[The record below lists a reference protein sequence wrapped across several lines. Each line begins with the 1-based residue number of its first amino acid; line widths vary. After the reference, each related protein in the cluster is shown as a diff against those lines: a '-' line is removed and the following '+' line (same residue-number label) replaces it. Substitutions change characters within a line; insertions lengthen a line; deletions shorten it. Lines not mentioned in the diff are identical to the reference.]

1 MKVIGQMVRNMVLE
15 LNFRK
20 MVKDMKEIGVWVY
33 KKVKVVHTML
43 MAWNNMMDNGNKE
56 HNMEMASIIIRM
68 VKKHMKVNST

>member
-20 MVKDMKEIGVWVY
+20 MVKDMKAIGVWVY